1 MPFFFFPGRGHNYL
15 LYLLMDSSSILLG
28 TNNERS
34 FSLSKLFP
42 VLLPYTLNIM
52 FSLHLY
58 SIRLILWHHS
68 DFLNK
73 DLRKEL
79 IFLVQALT

>member
-1 MPFFFFPGRGHNYL
+1 MN
-15 LYLLMDSSSILLG
+15 SSSILLG

-34 FSLSKLFP
+34 FSLSKLFS

-52 FSLHLY
+52 FSLYLY
-58 SIRLILWHHS
+58 SIRLILWHRS
-68 DFLNK
+68 GFLNK